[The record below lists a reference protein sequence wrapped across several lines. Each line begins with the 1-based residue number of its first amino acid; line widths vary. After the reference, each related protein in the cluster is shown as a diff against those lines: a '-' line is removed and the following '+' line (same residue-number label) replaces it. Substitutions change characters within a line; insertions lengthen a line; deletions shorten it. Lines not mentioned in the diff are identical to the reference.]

1 MPPSLR
7 RGRRIPAVGI
17 ALALLPALGAVPASA
32 STSASPSHATT
43 ATAADLAARA
53 AAQGGGAPRTVTLI
67 NGDEVTVTGSGA
79 LTVTSLQDAEGRPVA
94 ASTTKI
100 DGDTYVY
107 PQEVMPYVSAG
118 VLDKNLFNVTRL
130 LSYGYDNSRTDRI
143 PLIVRYSDA
152 AHARAKAVPEA
163 AAGARALTSIQ
174 GAAVTERHDG
184 AKKFWD
190 SLTEGVNTDA
200 LARSSTLRA
209 TLDGAQG
216 TARKAT
222 AQQRAAAPLLAGGIE
237 RVWLDGKVKADLA
250 DTVGQIG
257 APEVWKGGNTG
268 QGVDVA
274 VLDTGVDD
282 GHPDLAGRIAAE
294 QSFVPGDSAADR
306 HGHGTHVASTIVG
319 TGAASDGKEK
329 GVAPGA
335 RLHVG
340 KVLDDSGSGQTSW
353 ILAGM
358 EWAARTEHAKVI
370 SMSLGGADPS
380 DGTDPMSMAVDSLSE
395 ETGTLFTIAAGNTGR
410 SGSISSPGA
419 ANDALTVGAVDS
431 SDALADFSS
440 RGPRAGDAA
449 IKPEITA
456 PGVEVLA
463 ARSQYSP
470 GQGSYTTM
478 SGTSMAT
485 PHVAGAAVLVA
496 AAHPGWTGRRIKDAL
511 VSTAKATPAYTAY
524 QAGNG
529 RVDAAAAAAATLLAT
544 GTVSEGVQ
552 SWPPAPGATVDRE
565 VTYTNTGGTPV
576 TLDLAVK
583 SPRSPAGLFTLSA
596 PKVTVPAGGTAAVTV
611 TTHLDATARGR
622 SYDARVEAST
632 GGTVKAAT
640 AVGVSTRN
648 EQFELTVVPKD
659 RSGRTVTDETLVFL
673 QQGQDP
679 GLMGWLTI
687 DGPVT
692 FLIDGGPWT
701 VAATVPVEGVHG
713 PHSRGLALLAAPEIT
728 LDHDTTLTLDASKA
742 RRLNAVTPKETVT
755 TEMRVDYVRTR
766 EASGTWEW
774 SFNSWPDYDS
784 FFALPTG
791 EKVEDGTF
799 DVRARWRDEQPV
811 LKISSDGEDVDD
823 ILVRQSAEP
832 LPKGN
837 LRLDTVWAGQG
848 VSADYTELQVRGKA
862 AVVRRDETVSLAE
875 QTAAAAEAGAR
886 MLIVVDGLDG
896 RRLDPRTDDSPPITV
911 VAVGEDQGEALI
923 RRAMQGGASL
933 RLHSDPETDY
943 LYDLT
948 KVWSGAVPDDPTY
961 RPQAGELAQVKTEFD
976 NYRQADARDYR
987 YDIWPGFSLVGLG
1000 TELPRPARGTRTDW
1014 VSTGSGVQWAQA
1026 ATVIG
1031 EVRILAPQRTYA
1043 PGSVTHDQW
1052 FAPIARP
1059 RANWAFPG
1067 NGSWRQDD
1075 LLILSVPGWGDGGTR
1090 REGYAVTP
1098 DAQATASLYQGD
1110 TLLAR
1115 SPGTFAIA
1123 SGLKPERLPYRYV
1136 LETARGDWASP
1147 YSTGTR
1153 TAWDF
1158 TSAPGRLYEG
1168 VALPLIQLDYAVDTD
1183 DQGRADRD
1191 ARFTVTPSHLTS
1203 PEAGQ
1208 QLPPTSAIG
1217 KVGLEVSYDDGATWH
1232 TAPLKHIGDGWRARL
1247 DAPRQAS
1254 YVTIRATASDDRG
1267 NAVDQTV
1274 TRAFGLK

>member
-1 MPPSLR
+1 MPPSFR
-7 RGRRIPAVGI
+7 RDRRITAVGI
-17 ALALLPALGAVPASA
+17 ALALLPALGAVPAAASA
-32 STSASPSHATT
+32 PHTT
-43 ATAADLAARA
+43 TGTAADLAARA
-53 AAQGGGAPRTVTLI
+53 AAHGSGAPRTVTLI

-94 ASTTKI
+94 ASTTKV
-100 DGDTYVY
+100 DGETYVY

-130 LSYGYDNSRTDRI
+130 LAYGYDNTRADGT
-143 PLIVRYSDA
+143 PLIVRYSDTT
-152 AHARAKAVPEA
+152 HARAKAIPEA
-163 AAGARALTSIQ
+163 ATGVRSLTSIQ
-174 GAAVTERHDG
+174 GVAVTEKHDG
-184 AKKFWD
+184 AARFWD
-190 SLTEGVNTDA
+190 SLTEGVNPDA
-200 LARSSTLRA
+200 LTRSSTLRA
-209 TLDGAQG
+209 TLDGARG
-216 TARKAT
+216 AAKKVP
-222 AQQRAAAPLLAGGIE
+222 AQKRAVAPLLAGGIE
-237 RVWLDGKVKADLA
+237 RVWLDGKMKADLA
-250 DTVGQIG
+250 DTVAQIG

-294 QSFVPGDSAADR
+294 QSFVPGDTVVDR

-340 KVLDDSGSGQTSW
+340 KVLDNTGSGQTSW

-370 SMSLGGADPS
+370 SMSLGGSDPS
-380 DGTDPMSMAVDSLSE
+380 DGSDPMSMAVDSLSD

-410 SGSISSPGA
+410 SGTISAPGA
-419 ANDALTVGAVDS
+419 ANEALTVGAVDS

-456 PGVEVLA
+456 PGVAVSA

-485 PHVAGAAVLVA
+485 PHVAGAAALVA
-496 AAHPGWTGRRIKDAL
+496 AAHPGWTGRQIKDAL
-511 VSTAKATPAYTAY
+511 VSTAKATPSYTAY

-529 RVDAAAAAAATLLAT
+529 RVDAAAAASATLFAT

-552 SWPPAPGATVDRE
+552 SWPPAPGAAVERE

-576 TLDLAVK
+576 ALDLAVK
-583 SPRSPAGLFTLSA
+583 APRSPAGLFTLSA
-596 PKVTVPAGGTAAVTV
+596 PKVTVPAHGTAAVTV
-611 TTHLDATARGR
+611 TTHLDTAARGT
-622 SYDARVEAST
+622 SYDARVEASVN
-632 GGTVKAAT
+632 GTVTAAT
-640 AVGVSTRN
+640 SVGVSTQN
-648 EQFELTVVPKD
+648 EQFELNLVPRD
-659 RSGRTVTDETLVFL
+659 RSGEIATGETLVFV

-679 GLMGWLTI
+679 GLAGWLTI
-687 DGPVT
+687 EGPVT
-692 FLIDGGPWT
+692 FLMDGGPWT

-713 PHSRGLALLAAPEIT
+713 PHSRGLALLAAPEFT

-742 RRLNAVTPKETVT
+742 RRLTAVTPKETVT

-774 SFNSWPDYDS
+774 SFTSWPDYDG

-791 EKVEDGTF
+791 KKVEDGTF
-799 DVRARWRDEQPV
+799 DLRARWRNEQPV
-811 LKISSDGEDVDD
+811 LKLSSDGEDVDD
-823 ILVRQSAEP
+823 ILVRQAAQP

-848 VSADYTELQVRGKA
+848 TAADYTGLQVHGKA
-862 AVVRRDETVSLAE
+862 AVVRRDESVSPAE

-886 MLIVVDGLDG
+886 MLIVVDGGDG
-896 RRLDPRTDDSPPITV
+896 RRLDPRTDGSPPITV

-923 RRAMQGGASL
+923 RRAMEGGASL

-948 KVWSGAVPDDPTY
+948 RVWSGAVPDDPTY
-961 RPQAGELAQVKTEFD
+961 RPQAGELAEVKTEFD
-976 NYRQADARDYR
+976 NYRDGDARDYR

-1000 TELPRPARGTRTDW
+1000 TELPRPARGSRTDW
-1014 VSTGSGVQWAQA
+1014 VSTASGVQWAQA

-1059 RANWAFPG
+1059 RANYAFPG
-1067 NGSWRQDD
+1067 SSSWRQDD
-1075 LLILSVPGWGDGGTR
+1075 ALFITVPGWGDAGTR

-1098 DAQATASLYQGD
+1098 DAQATASLYQGG
-1110 TLLAR
+1110 TLLA
-1115 SPGTFAIA
+1115 SLPGTFVYT
-1123 SGLKPERLPYRYV
+1123 SGLKPEPLPYRYV

-1147 YSTGTR
+1147 YSTSTR

-1183 DQGRADRD
+1183 DRGKADRD

-1203 PEAGQ
+1203 PEAEQ
-1208 QLPPTSAIG
+1208 QLPPTSAIDE
-1217 KVGLEVSYDDGATWH
+1217 VGLEISYDDGATWH
-1232 TAPLKHIGDGWRARL
+1232 KAPLKHIGDGWRARL

-1254 YVTIRATASDDRG
+1254 YVTLRATASDNRG